1 MKKLFTNFILIFAFS
16 VTIVA
21 QQTDDNTLAINNY
34 FQINNKNQVNNN
46 PSKLDVTIQSYANVV
61 QVGRENN
68 TYIKSLQSGDQQVII
83 QKGHQNNYEYYNY
96 YSQENSS
103 MQVNQVGN
111 MNSIQVFGE
120 NSIMKDAIINQK
132 GSFKS
137 VIIKNY

>member
-21 QQTDDNTLAINNY
+21 QQVDDNTLAINNY

-46 PSKLDVTIQSYANVV
+46 PSKLDGTIQSYANVV

-132 GSFKS
+132 GNFKT